1 MTNFYTIEQFIDS
14 DSGSRSISY
23 HNFSILD
30 QKEIDGETVQFIDIN
45 ILDDYLD
52 EMKDLSVPVQLSDK
66 ELAKYSYN
74 PGLLAYDLYGSIEL
88 EFVILKLNGVIDPKD
103 FNFPTIKLVEVSVL
117 DDILSTIYSA
127 ENKFIKY
134 NREINGIEEV

>member
-88 EFVILKLNGVIDPKD
+88 EFVILKLNGIIDPKD
-103 FNFPTIKLVEVSVL
+103 FDFPSIRLLEPQVMEDL
-117 DDILSTIYSA
+117 LSNIYSSEA
-127 ENKFIKY
+127 KY
-134 NREINGIEEV
+134 INDNREKYGIE

>member
-74 PGLLAYDLYGSIEL
+74 PGLLAYDLYGSTEL
-88 EFVILKLNGVIDPKD
+88 EFVILKLNGIIDPKD
-103 FNFPTIKLVEVSVL
+103 FDFPSIRLLEPQVMEDL
-117 DDILSTIYSA
+117 LSNIYSSEA
-127 ENKFIKY
+127 KY
-134 NREINGIEEV
+134 INDNREKYGIE

>member
-52 EMKDLSVPVQLSDK
+52 EMKNLSVPVQLSDK

-88 EFVILKLNGVIDPKD
+88 EFVILKLNGIIDPKD
-103 FNFPTIKLVEVSVL
+103 FDFPSKRLLEPQVMEDL
-117 DDILSTIYSA
+117 LSNIYSSEA
-127 ENKFIKY
+127 KY
-134 NREINGIEEV
+134 INDNIEKYGIE

>member
-1 MTNFYTIEQFIDS
+1 MTNFYTVEQFIDS

-88 EFVILKLNGVIDPKD
+88 EFVILKLNGIIDPKD
-103 FNFPTIKLVEVSVL
+103 FDFPSIRLLEPQVMEDL
-117 DDILSTIYSA
+117 LSNIYSSEA
-127 ENKFIKY
+127 KY
-134 NREINGIEEV
+134 INDNREKYGIE

>member
-88 EFVILKLNGVIDPKD
+88 EFVILKLNGIIDPKD
-103 FNFPTIKLVEVSVL
+103 FDFPSIRLLEPQVMEDL
-117 DDILSTIYSA
+117 LSNIYGSEA
-127 ENKFIKY
+127 KY
-134 NREINGIEEV
+134 INDNREKYGIE